1 MGRRTLRLLCGV
13 IALTSAVPLPA
24 SAASGPSPAGS
35 SASASAAPARY
46 AAVTD
51 RFRPE
56 LHFAPQQNW
65 VNDPNGPV
73 WYDGEYHLFF
83 QHNPEGT
90 QWGHMS
96 WGHAVST
103 DLVHWEERPVAIPW
117 SEREHIFSGS
127 VVVDSRGTSGW
138 GTPEEPAMVALYT
151 SWDPVT
157 GIQAQSVAYSTDRGE
172 TWTKHAGNPVL
183 DLGSREFR
191 DPRVLWFEEGGY
203 WVMAVAMAVD
213 REIAF
218 YRSDDLLAWSHLSD
232 FGPANAVGGV
242 WEMPDLFEL
251 PVEGRPGESRW
262 VLVVNLNPGAVAGG
276 SGAQYFLGDF
286 DGTRFTS
293 ESVVTGDEDPP
304 GTVLADFDG
313 GYGPGWVATGTAFG
327 TAPATG
333 TLPGQ
338 QAVTGFR
345 GTGLANSFV
354 DQDRAQGTLTS
365 PPFTL
370 TEDYV
375 NVLVGGGDHPRRP
388 GTGDGSA
395 PEGTVLADFEGDGFG
410 DWTVTGDAFGTGP
423 TRGDAPC
430 QVGVTG
436 YLGGGLAGSY
446 RSATPDD
453 CSVPPDTGT
462 GTLTSPELTITER
475 WLSFLVGGGAQ
486 PDTAVRLLVDG
497 AVVRT
502 ASGSESGTLDWVS
515 WDLADLQG
523 RRARIEVRD
532 AATGGWGHIMADAFV
547 ASAEPA
553 RLRAA
558 EATVNLV
565 VDGDVVRTATGQ
577 DSEALDWVAWD
588 VRELAGRQAQL
599 RVVDSVSGGWGHVL
613 ADQLTLS
620 DVPARNLLERYRWL
634 DHGTDF
640 YAALTFENV
649 PDGRRI
655 AVAWMNNWEYAS
667 ATPTGTWRGSMTFP
681 RELTL
686 RDVGGELRLTQQP
699 VEELAAQPATGAPYL
714 LRDRVVPEG
723 VTALPRQARGTVLAI
738 DAELEVGTADRVGL
752 HVRTGTGERTVV
764 GYDVH
769 RERLF
774 VDRTASGDVDF
785 HEAFAG
791 VHAAPLPAPDRRVRI
806 RVLVDRSSVEVIGGG
821 GEIALTD
828 LVFPALTSDGVALFA
843 EGGEA
848 RVHSLTVRPLG

>member
-24 SAASGPSPAGS
+24 SAAPGPSPSGS
-35 SASASAAPARY
+35 SARAFEAPARY

-51 RFRPE
+51 PFRPE

-138 GTPEEPAMVALYT
+138 GTPEEPAMVAVYT

-172 TWTKHAGNPVL
+172 SWTKHAGNPVL

-213 REIAF
+213 RTIAF

-276 SGAQYFLGDF
+276 SGAQYFLGHF

-293 ESVVTGDEDPP
+293 ETVVTGEEDPS

-313 GYGPGWVATGTAFG
+313 GYGPGWVTTGTAFG

-345 GTGLANSFV
+345 GSGLVNSFL

-388 GTGDGSA
+388 GAGDGSA

-423 TRGDAPC
+423 TRGNAPC

-486 PDTAVRLLVDG
+486 PETAVRLLVDG

-532 AATGGWGHIMADAFV
+532 AATGGWGHVMADAFV

-553 RLRAA
+553 RPRAA

-577 DSEALDWVAWD
+577 DSEVLDWVAWD
-588 VRELAGRQAQL
+588 VRGLAGRQAQL

-613 ADQLTLS
+613 ADQVTLS
-620 DVPARNLLERYRWL
+620 DVPARSLLERYRWL

-667 ATPTGTWRGSMTFP
+667 ATPTGSWRGAMTFP

-686 RDVGGELRLTQQP
+686 RDVGGELRLTQEP
-699 VEELAAQPATGAPYL
+699 VEELAAQPTTAAPYV
-714 LRDRVVPEG
+714 LRDRVVREG
-723 VTALPRQARGTVLAI
+723 VTALPRQARGAVLAI

-791 VHAAPLPAPDRRVRI
+791 VHAAPLPAPDGRVRI

-821 GEIALTD
+821 GEVALTD
-828 LVFPALTSDGVALFA
+828 LVYPALTSDGVALFA

-848 RVHSLTVRPLG
+848 RVRSLTVRPLG

>member
-1 MGRRTLRLLCGV
+1 MGRLARVLLCGV
-13 IALTSAVPLPA
+13 IAVTTSVPLALPAASTGSPA
-24 SAASGPSPAGS
+24 SAAATPEAG
-35 SASASAAPARY
+35 
-46 AAVTD
+46 TGD
-51 RFRPE
+51 RVDPYRPL
-56 LHFAPQQNW
+56 LHFSPQENW

-83 QHNPEGT
+83 QHNPEGPV
-90 QWGHMS
+90 WGHMS

-103 DLVHWEERPVAIPW
+103 DLVHWQERPVAIPW

-127 VVVDSRGTSGW
+127 VVVDERGTSGY
-138 GTPEEPAMVALYT
+138 GTPDHPAMVALYT

-172 TWTKHAGNPVL
+172 TWTQHPGNPVL

-191 DPRVLWFEEGGY
+191 DPRVLWFEDGGY

-213 REIAF
+213 RRIAF
-218 YRSDDLLAWSHLSD
+218 YRSDDLLAWTHLSD

-262 VLVVNLNPGAVAGG
+262 VLVVNLNPGAIAGG
-276 SGAQYFLGDF
+276 SGAQYFLGQF
-286 DGTRFTS
+286 DGTRFTA
-293 ESVVTGDEDPP
+293 EDVVTGDEDPP
-304 GTVLADFDG
+304 GTVLADLEG
-313 GYGPGWVATGTAFG
+313 GYGDGWVTTGTAFG
-327 TAPATG
+327 AAPATG

-345 GTGLANSFV
+345 GSGLVNSFV

-375 NVLVGGGDHPRRP
+375 NVLVGGGNHPRRP
-388 GTGDGSA
+388 GTGDGAA
-395 PEGTVLADFEGDGFG
+395 PEGTVLADFEGEGFG
-410 DWTVTGDAFGTGP
+410 DWTATGDAFGAGP
-423 TRGDAPC
+423 TAGDAPC

-436 YLGGGLAGSY
+436 YAGRALASSY
-446 RSATPDD
+446 RSAAPDD

-462 GTLTSPELTITER
+462 GTLTSPEFTVTDR
-475 WLSFLVGGGAQ
+475 YLSFLVGGGSQ
-486 PDTAVRLLVDG
+486 PDTAVRLVVDG
-497 AVVRT
+497 AVVRS
-502 ASGSESGTLDWVS
+502 ASGSESGTLDRVS
-515 WDLADLQG
+515 WDVADVQG
-523 RRARIEVRD
+523 RRARIEVVD

-547 ASAEPA
+547 ASATPA
-553 RLRAA
+553 LPRAA

-565 VDGDVVRTATGQ
+565 VDGEVVRTATGQ

-588 VRELAGRQAQL
+588 VRELAGREARL
-599 RVVDSVSGGWGHVL
+599 RVVDTVSTGWGHVL
-613 ADQLTLS
+613 ADQVTLS
-620 DVPARNLLERYRWL
+620 PVPARSLLERYRWM

-655 AVAWMNNWEYAS
+655 AIAWMNSWEYAEQ
-667 ATPTGTWRGSMTFP
+667 TPTGAWRGSMTLP

-686 RDVGGELRLTQQP
+686 RDVGGEVRLVQAP
-699 VEELAAQPATGAPYL
+699 VRELAGARPDGAPTYRL
-714 LRDRVVPEG
+714 QDRAVREG
-723 VTALPRQARGTVLAI
+723 VTALPPEARGTVLAI
-738 DAELEVGTADRVGL
+738 DAELEVGTADQVGL
-752 HVRTGTGERTVV
+752 HVRTGAGERTVI

-774 VDRTASGDVDF
+774 VDRTASGDVGF
-785 HEAFAG
+785 HQPFAG
-791 VHAAPLPAPDRRVRI
+791 VHAAPLPAVDGRVRI
-806 RVLVDRSSVEVIGGG
+806 RVLVDRSSVEVLGGD
-821 GEIALTD
+821 GEVAITD
-828 LVFPALTSDGVALFA
+828 LVYPAATSDGVALFA
-843 EGGEA
+843 VGGEA
-848 RVHSLTVRPLG
+848 RVRSLTVQPLG

>member
-1 MGRRTLRLLCGV
+1 MARHALVLLCGV
-13 IALTSAVPLPA
+13 IALASSVPLAATAAPPA
-24 SAASGPSPAGS
+24 PAG
-35 SASASAAPARY
+35 Y
-46 AAVTD
+46 AVDAD
-51 RFRPE
+51 PYRPQ
-56 LHFAPQQNW
+56 LHFAPQENW

-83 QHNPEGT
+83 QHNPEGA

-103 DLVHWEERPVAIPW
+103 DLVHWDERPLAIPW
-117 SEREHIFSGS
+117 SEREHVFSGS
-127 VVVDSRGTSGW
+127 VVVDERGTSGY
-138 GTPEEPAMVALYT
+138 GTPEQPAMVALYT

-172 TWTKHAGNPVL
+172 TWTKHPGNPVL

-213 REIAF
+213 RKIAF

-262 VLVVNLNPGAVAGG
+262 VLVVNLNPGAIAGG

-286 DGTRFTS
+286 DGTRFTA
-293 ESVVTGDEDPP
+293 ETVVTGDEDPP
-304 GTVLADFDG
+304 GEVLADFEG
-313 GYGPGWVATGTAFG
+313 AYAPGWTATGTAFG
-327 TAPATG
+327 SAPAAG

-338 QAVTGFR
+338 QAVSGFR
-345 GTGLANSFV
+345 GSGLVNSFV
-354 DQDRAQGTLTS
+354 DHDRAQGTLTS

-370 TEDYV
+370 REDYV
-375 NVLVGGGDHPRRP
+375 NVLVGGGDHPHRP
-388 GTGDGSA
+388 GTGDGTA
-395 PEGTVLADFEGDGFG
+395 PEGTSLGDFEGDDFG
-410 DWTVTGDAFGTGP
+410 AWTVTGDAFGTGP
-423 TRGDAPC
+423 TPGDAPC

-436 YLGGGLAGSY
+436 YQGRALASSFH
-446 RSATPDD
+446 SATPDD
-453 CSVPPDTGT
+453 CTVAPDTGT
-462 GTLTSPELTITER
+462 GTLTSPEFTVTER
-475 WLSFLVGGGAQ
+475 YLGFLVGGGAQ
-486 PDTAVRLLVDG
+486 PETAVRLVVDG

-515 WDLADLQG
+515 WDVADLAG
-523 RRARIEVRD
+523 RRAHLEVVD
-532 AATGGWGHIMADAFV
+532 EATGGWGHVLADAFV

-553 RLRAA
+553 LPRAA
-558 EATVNLV
+558 ETTVNLV
-565 VDGDVVRTATGQ
+565 VDGEVVRTATGQ
-577 DSEALDWVAWD
+577 NSEALDWVAWD
-588 VRELAGRQAQL
+588 VRDLAGREAQL

-613 ADQLTLS
+613 ADQVVAS
-620 DVPARNLLERYRWL
+620 DVPARSLLERSRWL

-655 AVAWMNNWEYAS
+655 AIAWMNNWEYA
-667 ATPTGTWRGSMTFP
+667 AQTPTGAWRGSMTLP

-686 RDVGGELRLTQQP
+686 RDVGGELRLSQAP
-699 VEELAAQPATGAPYL
+699 VRELASARPAGVEPYR
-714 LRDRVVPEG
+714 LRDRVVREG
-723 VTALPRQARGTVLAI
+723 VTALPSRARGTVLAI
-738 DAELEVGTADRVGL
+738 DVELEVGTAEQVGL
-752 HVRTGTGERTVV
+752 HVRTGSGQRTVV
-764 GYDVH
+764 GYDVR

-774 VDRTASGDVDF
+774 VDRAASGDVGF

-791 VHAAPLPAPDRRVRI
+791 VHAAPLPAPDGRVRF
-806 RVLVDRSSVEVIGGG
+806 RVLVDRSSVEVLGGG
-821 GEIALTD
+821 GEVAITD
-828 LVFPALTSDGVALFA
+828 LVYPAPTSDGVALFA
-843 EGGEA
+843 VGGQA
-848 RVHSLTVRPLG
+848 RVRSLTVQPLG